1 MVQVNDLSPY
11 QKPDFT
17 SPKIAGTSLKAHTRV
32 VTCMVYQNDENKELW
47 LKCAPP
53 LTGWLPCVSKSGKD
67 LLRENLGSGKQA
79 TEHFMSA
86 EQEAERKVL
95 SLLVELIRRNEERA

>member
-1 MVQVNDLSPY
+1 
-11 QKPDFT
+11 
-17 SPKIAGTSLKAHTRV
+17 
-32 VTCMVYQNDENKELW
+32 MVYQNDENKELW

-86 EQEAERKVL
+86 EQEGKGKGKEQDLHMSEAPQANDEGEYKPLDYR
-95 SLLVELIRRNEERA
+95 